1 MFYTLIV
8 FFYLNFHNAVPGFV
22 KEFHEVKSKHD
33 ESNYINKYSNSNNV
47 STIGYVLSLKMKQAK
62 YKFFPWDKISIFN
75 KEKENLEN
83 LIKANPNNLHLRYV
97 RLIIQENTPRLLNYF
112 SDIDKDK
119 LMINQFINKYDETDY
134 LDQYIKNNTS
144 L

>member
-1 MFYTLIV
+1 
-8 FFYLNFHNAVPGFV
+8 
-22 KEFHEVKSKHD
+22 
-33 ESNYINKYSNSNNV
+33 
-47 STIGYVLSLKMKQAK
+47 MKQAK

-112 SDIDKDK
+112 SDIEKDK
-119 LMINQFINKYDETDY
+119 LMINRFINKNDETDY

>member
-8 FFYLNFHNAVPGFV
+8 FFYLNFHNTVPGFV

-33 ESNYINKYSNSNNV
+33 ESNYINKYSNSKNV

-119 LMINQFINKYDETDY
+119 LMINRFINKNDETDY